1 MRIQLSLSLHFYLFY
16 LLLNSC
22 DGKDAKQCVFFDAVG
37 DSEKS
42 RLCSALAL
50 KSGGFSLA
58 DVPSDVLLLSRTQ
71 GLFPLINS
79 FNVL

>member
-1 MRIQLSLSLHFYLFY
+1 M
-16 LLLNSC
+16 C
-22 DGKDAKQCVFFDAVG
+22 FFDAVG